1 MATAAASP
9 SSYPNAAQGVPPG
22 QTTPSHGGMIT
33 GHEFDLTVHP
43 PSSRE
48 PDQRIQT
55 QDDETPP
62 IVTDRRRLQP
72 STASRPRPVSMPPQ
86 SIPPVVVPATNG
98 THDGPSTTADQR
110 TADAASSRNGT
121 AGRSSRGTRILGDY
135 TLGKT
140 LGAGSMGKVKLAQHN
155 VTGEKL
161 AIKIVP
167 RANSAQLAGNSQ
179 QSPSFVA
186 KQASKDHSKEIRTI
200 REAALCMLLHHPYI
214 CGMREMIVHQHHY
227 YMVFEYVSGGQMLD
241 YIISHGRLR
250 ERVARKFARQIGSA
264 LEYCHKNNVVHRD
277 LKIEN
282 ILISQTGNIK
292 IIDFGLSNLWNPNS
306 HLSTFCGSL
315 YFAAPELLN
324 ARVYTGPEVD
334 VWSFGVVLYVL
345 VCGKVPFDDQ
355 SMPALHAKIKRG
367 QVEYPAWLS
376 AECKHLLSRMLVTNP
391 AARATL
397 QEVLNHPW
405 MLRNFNGSPS
415 AHVIQREPLRPIYP
429 NQPPNTPSPLD
440 KEVVRGMTGFE
451 FGSDI
456 AIEAKLLEILESE
469 NYRKAVEAWERR
481 RDALRGGPSSART
494 WTNGE
499 ISYETGTAASG
510 TTLASAESFNRE
522 ADKTASP
529 GKKSKRFS
537 GFDYYR
543 KKLFS
548 PGSSPPSNGMVPGSI
563 GSPSRPSHSNSSGT
577 LPYSGSGFVDAY
589 GKEYPDPTQGYHPLL
604 SIYFLVREKME
615 REKVY
620 GPGMF
625 ASSQLSLLGVSDPSA
640 GAIGIDAGLPDK
652 TKVGSGTVVNKA
664 VDPERAPTPLASKTP
679 PHPSTPPP
687 PAAGPPVNLESP
699 PRRSNTYDPKGQSQ
713 SVKPPQAAAKGKADY
728 SMPLPRLPAP
738 ESSHYTGRQYDVPAS
753 PISPTKA
760 AHTQAGLGIQPRP
773 RAVVDDRDGAP
784 DANGSMSPSAS
795 APPSALPRAPPKTT
809 HRRSHSLNQRPS
821 VLKSWAA
828 NFGGGHDR
836 PNNQSPGR
844 ASVDV
849 TRPAPAAMG
858 KEGSEADDEK
868 DGRGYTTGPTSTI
881 ARKFTS
887 LLNPKERRR
896 GSVQVL
902 STTGGTSPRQSMDE
916 KKAVKE
922 EDTAAEGE
930 KEKVADKDVNL
941 GPPLK
946 ADSIREPSMERIAEE
961 DKSSS
966 PPPPPKDAPFAKESD
981 PDTTPT
987 ATAPGSTKDS
997 PQDSVAVNNLHRRAH
1012 TVLEPKTQS
1021 RPKAHDR
1028 RGSSGSMGRMLG
1040 SQWNRKDNRPR
1051 TAGGTVTHA
1060 VPMTAGPETQ
1070 TFNIG
1075 DDTELGVVRSRAT
1088 VPASTISGGDARTSD
1103 GDDERPGETSDSGK
1117 DSSADIKPVYL
1128 KGLFSVA
1135 TTTSKSPTVIKSDIR
1150 KVLDRMQVQYR
1161 EVKGGFE
1168 CIHAPS
1174 IDLSSLS
1181 ANAAAAA
1188 REGNPDGKRTIVRK
1202 TSKLSFVR
1210 KGKDREASQ
1219 QEGTVSG
1226 NREKELPRRP
1236 SSITPS
1242 ASGRSKSSSSFIHIT
1257 VPTPVEPS
1265 AERKGKAE
1273 AEEGITPT
1281 GTKDALS
1288 EVVSLGEHPATAAAS
1303 RHARTGSAA
1312 GEQNAESSDT
1322 PKAETTPRQT
1332 ESRVDDSTIKAKH
1345 LPLIPR
1351 DASEGSSSAPQRTLA
1366 QKTSIPGD
1374 GEVDLFENTAAHDLC
1389 VRFDIN
1395 IVKVPFLPLHGIQF
1409 RRSGGDG
1416 WQYQMLARR
1425 VLTELKL

>member
-1 MATAAASP
+1 
-9 SSYPNAAQGVPPG
+9 
-22 QTTPSHGGMIT
+22 MIT

-43 PSSRE
+43 PSSKE
-48 PDQRIQT
+48 PEQRNPAP
-55 QDDETPP
+55 DDETPP

-86 SIPPVVVPATNG
+86 SLPPAVVPPANG
-98 THDGPSTTADQR
+98 NHDAPSTSGDQR
-110 TADAASSRNGT
+110 AADASSSRNGT
-121 AGRSSRGTRILGDY
+121 TGRSSRGTRVLGDY

-167 RANSAQLAGNSQ
+167 RANSAQIAGNSQ
-179 QSPSFVA
+179 QSPSFIA

-292 IIDFGLSNLWNPNS
+292 IIDYGLSNLWNPTS

-391 AARATL
+391 PARATL
-397 QEVLNHPW
+397 LEVLNHPW
-405 MLRNFNGSPS
+405 MLRNFSGPPS
-415 AHVIQREPLRPIYP
+415 AHLVKREPLRPIYP
-429 NQPPNTPSPLD
+429 NQPPNTPSPLE
-440 KEVVRGMTGFE
+440 KEVIRGMTGFE
-451 FGSDI
+451 FGSEI

-481 RDALRGGPSSART
+481 RDAMRGGPSSVRS

-499 ISYETGTAASG
+499 MSYESAVGTSG
-510 TTLASAESFNRE
+510 TTLASADSFSRE

-529 GKKSKRFS
+529 SKKSKRFS

-548 PGSSPPSNGMVPGSI
+548 PGSSPPNNGIGTNSM

-589 GKEYPDPTQGYHPLL
+589 GKEYADPTQGYHPLL
-604 SIYFLVREKME
+604 SIYFLVREKLE

-625 ASSQLSLLGVSDPSA
+625 ASSQLSLLGVSNPSA
-640 GAIGIDAGLPDK
+640 GAVGIDAGLPDK
-652 TKVGSGTVVNKA
+652 AKVGSGTVVNKP
-664 VDPERAPTPLASKTP
+664 VDPQLAPTPLASKTP

-687 PAAGPPVNLESP
+687 PAAGPPPVNLESP
-699 PRRSNTYDPKGQSQ
+699 PRRSNTYDQKPQPQ
-713 SVKPPQAAAKGKADY
+713 PIKPPQAAAKGPSGKPDY
-728 SMPLPRLPAP
+728 NMALPRLPAP
-738 ESSHYTGRQYDVPAS
+738 ESSHHTGRQYDAPAS

-773 RAVVDDRDGAP
+773 RAVVDDREAGA
-784 DANGSMSPSAS
+784 DANGSMTPSSS
-795 APPSALPRAPPKTT
+795 APPPALPRAPPKTT

-836 PNNQSPGR
+836 PNTGSPGR

-849 TRPAPAAMG
+849 ARPAPAAVAR
-858 KEGSEADDEK
+858 EGSEGDDEK
-868 DGRGYTTGPTSTI
+868 DGRGHTLGPTSTI

-902 STTGGTSPRQSMDE
+902 STTGGTSPRQSIDE
-916 KKAVKE
+916 KKAMKE
-922 EDTAAEGE
+922 DDTAADGE
-930 KEKVADKDVNL
+930 KEKVNDTDVNL
-941 GPPLK
+941 GPPVKGENL
-946 ADSIREPSMERIAEE
+946 REPSMERITEE
-961 DKSSS
+961 DKAGS
-966 PPPPPKDAPFAKESD
+966 PARPPKNAPVARENE
-981 PDTTPT
+981 DTDVTPT
-987 ATAPGSTKDS
+987 ATAAASTNDTA
-997 PQDSVAVNNLHRRAH
+997 QESVAVGNHHRRAH
-1012 TVLEPKTQS
+1012 TVLEPKTQG
-1021 RPKAHDR
+1021 RPKAHER

-1040 SQWNRKDNRPR
+1040 SQWSRKDRDAASRPR
-1051 TAGGTVTHA
+1051 TAGGTAAAA
-1060 VPMTAGPETQ
+1060 VPRTAGPETL
-1070 TFNIG
+1070 TFNVD

-1117 DSSADIKPVYL
+1117 ESSADIKPVYL
-1128 KGLFSVA
+1128 K
-1135 TTTSKSPTVIKSDIR
+1135 
-1150 KVLDRMQVQYR
+1150 
-1161 EVKGGFE
+1161 
-1168 CIHAPS
+1168 
-1174 IDLSSLS
+1174 
-1181 ANAAAAA
+1181 
-1188 REGNPDGKRTIVRK
+1188 
-1202 TSKLSFVR
+1202 
-1210 KGKDREASQ
+1210 
-1219 QEGTVSG
+1219 
-1226 NREKELPRRP
+1226 
-1236 SSITPS
+1236 
-1242 ASGRSKSSSSFIHIT
+1242 
-1257 VPTPVEPS
+1257 
-1265 AERKGKAE
+1265 
-1273 AEEGITPT
+1273 
-1281 GTKDALS
+1281 
-1288 EVVSLGEHPATAAAS
+1288 
-1303 RHARTGSAA
+1303 
-1312 GEQNAESSDT
+1312 
-1322 PKAETTPRQT
+1322 
-1332 ESRVDDSTIKAKH
+1332 
-1345 LPLIPR
+1345 
-1351 DASEGSSSAPQRTLA
+1351 
-1366 QKTSIPGD
+1366 
-1374 GEVDLFENTAAHDLC
+1374 
-1389 VRFDIN
+1389 
-1395 IVKVPFLPLHGIQF
+1395 
-1409 RRSGGDG
+1409 
-1416 WQYQMLARR
+1416 
-1425 VLTELKL
+1425 

>member
-1 MATAAASP
+1 
-9 SSYPNAAQGVPPG
+9 
-22 QTTPSHGGMIT
+22 
-33 GHEFDLTVHP
+33 
-43 PSSRE
+43 
-48 PDQRIQT
+48 
-55 QDDETPP
+55 
-62 IVTDRRRLQP
+62 
-72 STASRPRPVSMPPQ
+72 
-86 SIPPVVVPATNG
+86 
-98 THDGPSTTADQR
+98 
-110 TADAASSRNGT
+110 
-121 AGRSSRGTRILGDY
+121 
-135 TLGKT
+135 
-140 LGAGSMGKVKLAQHN
+140 MGKVKLAQHN

-264 LEYCHKNNVVHRD
+264 LEYSHKNNVVHRD

-397 QEVLNHPW
+397 QEVLSHPW
-405 MLRNFNGSPS
+405 MLRNFNGPPSP
-415 AHVIQREPLRPIYP
+415 HLIQREPLRPIYP

-481 RDALRGGPSSART
+481 RDALRGGPSSARS

-499 ISYETGTAASG
+499 MSYESGTAASG
-510 TTLASAESFNRE
+510 TTLASAESFA

-529 GKKSKRFS
+529 NKKSKRFS

-548 PGSSPPSNGMVPGSI
+548 PGSSPPSNGMGPGGM

-589 GKEYPDPTQGYHPLL
+589 GKEYPDPTQGYHPLI

-640 GAIGIDAGLPDK
+640 GAIAIDAGLPDK
-652 TKVGSGTVVNKA
+652 AKTGSGVVVNKP
-664 VDPERAPTPLASKTP
+664 VDPERAPTPLAAKTP

-687 PAAGPPVNLESP
+687 AGAPTVNLETP
-699 PRRSNTYDPKGQSQ
+699 PRRSNTYDSRPQPQTLKAPPASAKG
-713 SVKPPQAAAKGKADY
+713 AAGKADY
-728 SMPLPRLPAP
+728 NMPLPRLPAP
-738 ESSHYTGRQYDVPAS
+738 ESSHHTGRQYDVPSS

-760 AHTQAGLGIQPRP
+760 QTQAGLGIQPRP
-773 RAVVDDRDGAP
+773 RAIVDDREGA
-784 DANGSMSPSAS
+784 DAAAASLSASTS

-828 NFGGGHDR
+828 NFSGGPH
-836 PNNQSPGR
+836 NQSPGR

-849 TRPAPAAMG
+849 ARPAPAAPG

-868 DGRGYTTGPTSTI
+868 DGRGYTMGPTSTI

-916 KKAVKE
+916 KKPMKE

-930 KEKVADKDVNL
+930 KEQVSDKDVGL
-941 GPPLK
+941 GLPLK
-946 ADSIREPSMERIAEE
+946 GGSIREPSMERIKEE
-961 DKSSS
+961 DKPSS
-966 PPPPPKDAPFAKESD
+966 PPLPPKDVPIAKED
-981 PDTTPT
+981 DTDTTPT
-987 ATAPGSTKDS
+987 ATAPGSTKDAGEG
-997 PQDSVAVNNLHRRAH
+997 VAVNNLHRRAH
-1012 TVLEPKTQS
+1012 TVLEPKTQG
-1021 RPKAHDR
+1021 RPKAHER

-1040 SQWNRKDNRPR
+1040 TQWSRKDRDPRPR
-1051 TAGGTVTHA
+1051 TAGGTVTIA
-1060 VPMTAGPETQ
+1060 VPRTAGPETQ
-1070 TFNIG
+1070 TFNIN

-1088 VPASTISGGDARTSD
+1088 VPASTNSGGDARTSD

-1117 DSSADIKPVYL
+1117 ESAADIKPVYL

-1135 TTTSKSPTVIKSDIR
+1135 TTTGKSPAVIKSDIR

-1168 CIHAPS
+1168 CVHAPS
-1174 IDLSSLS
+1174 IDLSSIS
-1181 ANAAAAA
+1181 GA
-1188 REGNPDGKRTIVRK
+1188 RDGLPDSKRTIVRK
-1202 TSKLSFVR
+1202 TSKLSFAR
-1210 KGKDREASQ
+1210 KGKDREPSQ
-1219 QEGTVSG
+1219 QEGTVSSG
-1226 NREKELPRRP
+1226 NREKDLPHRP
-1236 SSITPS
+1236 GSIAPS

-1257 VPTPVEPS
+1257 APTAVES
-1265 AERKGKAE
+1265 SVERKGKAD

-1281 GTKDALS
+1281 NTRDAMS
-1288 EVVSLGEHPATAAAS
+1288 EVVSLGEHPATPPK
-1303 RHARTGSAA
+1303 HARSGST
-1312 GEQNAESSDT
+1312 GEQNAQSSDT

-1345 LPLIPR
+1345 LPVIPR
-1351 DASEGSSSAPQRTLA
+1351 EASEGSAQTSPTPQRTLA
-1366 QKTSIPGD
+1366 QKASIPGE
-1374 GEVDLFENTAAHDLC
+1374 GEVNLIENTPAHDLV